1 MPESVAKDDGK
12 KKEASPR
19 RRPTGNTAHVRVE
32 LLDGSTM
39 ELDVDVSAAFAA
51 ENDFLIVC
59 LLTNHSIE
67 IPITLGIH

>member
-12 KKEASPR
+12 KEASPR
-19 RRPTGNTAHVRVE
+19 RRPSGNTAHVRVE

-51 ENDFLIVC
+51 ENDFLIFLWLV
-59 LLTNHSIE
+59 SIE

>member
-19 RRPTGNTAHVRVE
+19 RRPSGNTAHVRVE

-39 ELDVDVSAAFAA
+39 ELDVDVSTAFAA
-51 ENDFLIVC
+51 ENDF
-59 LLTNHSIE
+59 
-67 IPITLGIH
+67 